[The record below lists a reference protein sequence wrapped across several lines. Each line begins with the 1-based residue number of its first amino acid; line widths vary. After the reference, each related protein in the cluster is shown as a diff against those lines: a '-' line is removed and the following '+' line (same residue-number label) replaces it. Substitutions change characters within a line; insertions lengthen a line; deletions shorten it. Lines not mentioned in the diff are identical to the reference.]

1 MRVMTRSKSAWLVLA
16 LLVPASSVR
25 SHPGEP
31 PAKSRPAPEMPRERE
46 LPSEDTSLSLDAYI
60 AAGMPAY
67 NRTWTSSDMQ
77 KAYKVLKAVAK
88 DKRRLPRYG
97 SDRSGKLFD
106 RMTSEQNLA
115 SFEDPSVPLFQR
127 FPTYLQFI
135 EALRDIGDLYA
146 SVFVTDSAYVPEIA
160 EFTGFNQRTVR
171 AGLKLI
177 DEQVKSFDKS
187 DPLYAKRMEGL
198 ELIKRGMATMAAGCL
213 QTLEELP
220 SQQSQARK
228 RLVGHL
234 KASLPEIMPRLPPAS
249 RQEILVRI
257 QELATRPSMNDVK
270 ADLEDLDK
278 RVRKTASKDNDLR
291 R

>member
-1 MRVMTRSKSAWLVLA
+1 
-16 LLVPASSVR
+16 
-25 SHPGEP
+25 
-31 PAKSRPAPEMPRERE
+31 
-46 LPSEDTSLSLDAYI
+46 
-60 AAGMPAY
+60 
-67 NRTWTSSDMQ
+67 
-77 KAYKVLKAVAK
+77 
-88 DKRRLPRYG
+88 
-97 SDRSGKLFD
+97 
-106 RMTSEQNLA
+106 
-115 SFEDPSVPLFQR
+115 
-127 FPTYLQFI
+127 
-135 EALRDIGDLYA
+135 
-146 SVFVTDSAYVPEIA
+146 VPEIA

-187 DPLYAKRMEGL
+187 DLLYAKRMEGL
-198 ELIKRGMATMAAGCL
+198 DLIKRGMATMAAGCL